1 MYRTMAISA
10 MNFAVHAFDGHRE
23 GFLLSTGLG
32 GGQRTIEENI
42 SPSGTPNLTNP
53 IKTTDPVTAYEV
65 KIGYGLSN
73 CLIVGLNF
81 NNTNGTYTSIL
92 SETCRI
98 NRVFRYH
105 EPGINL
111 FFADRSP
118 SLCVEAIFGMAGG
131 STMSMTVV
139 IPLS

>member
-10 MNFAVHAFDGHRE
+10 LNFAVHAFDGHRE
-23 GFLLSTGLG
+23 GFLLSTSLG
-32 GGQRTIEENI
+32 GGQRTIEESI

-92 SETCRI
+92 SE
-98 NRVFRYH
+98 H
-105 EPGINL
+105 
-111 FFADRSP
+111 A
-118 SLCVEAIFGMAGG
+118 G
-131 STMSMTVV
+131 STASFDITNLGLTYFLLIALHLFASKPFSEWPVAV
-139 IPLS
+139 RCR